1 MEQIQLRNPAGFGQQ
16 ITARSHQFVA
26 DEPTSNG
33 GGDTGPAPYEL
44 LLAGLA
50 SCTSLTLRMYAQ
62 RKGWEL
68 GSIAI
73 DAQIAKDGDGN
84 EVIERRISFGA
95 ELSDEQRGRLA
106 EIADKTPVTRTV
118 RRGTTIRTTIDPV
131 PAR

>member
-16 ITARSHQFVA
+16 ITARSHQFVS

-68 GSIAI
+68 GSISI
-73 DAQIAKDGDGN
+73 DAQIAKDADGN

-118 RRGTTIRTTIDPV
+118 RRGTTIHTTIDPV